1 MAGKKAEK
9 RMATDELSMKLL
21 INKESQKV
29 CFAEAGIDE
38 VEFLTGL
45 LSLPLCTM
53 ATLLAKEHNMLGSI
67 GSLLGSV
74 EKMGTN
80 YSSKPRHLS
89 PAVST
94 AALSHL
100 QQLLGAQQEQVSI
113 TNGDTSVCLY
123 GCQGKSGVSNSSNP
137 YGTTSNYASC
147 RYVLRI
153 YGAACQGCG
162 SPMIKVMALVQT
174 SGNDRTSAKTNRM
187 YTIGDD
193 LSVTQASGGVLSGIS
208 MLSRC
213 HVKDLSMSLLRS
225 SPRLC

>member
-1 MAGKKAEK
+1 
-9 RMATDELSMKLL
+9 MATDELSMKLL

-29 CFAEAGIDE
+29 CFTEAGTDV
-38 VEFLTGL
+38 VEFLAGL

-53 ATLLAKEHNMLGSI
+53 AALLAKEHNMLGSI

-89 PAVST
+89 PAVSP
-94 AALSHL
+94 AALSRL
-100 QQLLGAQQEQVSI
+100 QQLLGAQQKQVSI
-113 TNGDTSVCLY
+113 TNGDSTSGCLY

-147 RYVLRI
+147 PYVSRI

-174 SGNDRTSAKTNRM
+174 GGNDRTSAKTNTM

-193 LSVTQASGGVLSGIS
+193 LSVTPASGGVLSGIS

-213 HVKDLSMSLLRS
+213 HVKDLSVLQEKTVKIGKEEVT
-225 SPRLC
+225 PIIQ